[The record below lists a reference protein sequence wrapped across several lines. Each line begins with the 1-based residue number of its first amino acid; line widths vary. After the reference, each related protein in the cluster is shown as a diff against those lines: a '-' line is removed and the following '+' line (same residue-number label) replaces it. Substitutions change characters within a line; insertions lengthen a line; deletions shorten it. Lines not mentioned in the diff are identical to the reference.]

1 MTMFRRKSG
10 EDAADPLPH
19 AEASTRR
26 APAVREKLDCAL
38 GALAELEEQV
48 AEFALDAAERK
59 PGAADKLAG
68 HRSKIEAAR
77 TAVAELQS
85 ALRLASRQ
93 DGEADLVSQAAARDR
108 QLCEF
113 AAAAEEWTRV
123 GVELAGHLE
132 KAANLR
138 VNLGTLAEE
147 MQQKFPTGILQHPI
161 DVKSVD
167 IMVGGVSNPV
177 SIDALLAGEM
187 FKHGLPNAFLPGARP
202 PHAMLAHDRPSIEP
216 AAVAFRRAGAY
227 LVALLRD
234 RFDALKSHI
243 SEAA

>member
-1 MTMFRRKSG
+1 MFRRKSG
-10 EDAADPLPH
+10 EEAAEYPLPQT
-19 AEASTRR
+19 EAPARR
-26 APAVREKLDCAL
+26 APPVQQKLDCAL

-48 AEFALDAAERK
+48 AVFALDAAERK
-59 PGAADKLAG
+59 AGAADKLAG

-85 ALRLASRQ
+85 ALRLALRQ
-93 DGEADLVSQAAARDR
+93 DAEAERADQATARDQQLR
-108 QLCEF
+108 QF
-113 AAAAEEWTRV
+113 AATAEEWARV
-123 GVELAGHLE
+123 GVELSDLLE
-132 KAANLR
+132 KAAKLR
-138 VNLGTLAEE
+138 VNLGQLAED
-147 MQQKFPTGILQHPI
+147 MQQQFPTGIVPHPI